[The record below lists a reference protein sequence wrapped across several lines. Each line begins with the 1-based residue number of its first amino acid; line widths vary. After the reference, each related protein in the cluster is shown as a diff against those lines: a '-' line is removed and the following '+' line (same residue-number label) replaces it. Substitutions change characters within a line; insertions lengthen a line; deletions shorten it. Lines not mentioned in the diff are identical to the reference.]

1 MFYIMSNKYHSP
13 HYHIP
18 SSTLRGLHLDELDRL
33 ALRLP
38 PCAARTRGAQRQG
51 GRGTT
56 ALGALGVV
64 GDAPQND
71 LDPKASQS
79 QMRQILLM

>member
-1 MFYIMSNKYHSP
+1 MFYILSNNYHSP
-13 HYHIP
+13 HIS

-38 PCAARTRGAQRQG
+38 PRAARTRGAQRQG

-56 ALGALGVV
+56 ARGAIVVV

-79 QMRQILLM
+79 QRQILLM